1 MKATQQIV
9 SKLNEMIAAAPS
21 REQRAGLASI
31 GSSLL
36 MAVPEAYRGF
46 SYVHWLEK
54 GHSQWVA
61 DGKPNDTA
69 PYIGDETMV
78 RFF

>member
-9 SKLNEMIAAAPS
+9 SKLNEMIAAAPTP
-21 REQRAGLASI
+21 EQRLTLASI

-36 MAVPEAYRGF
+36 MAVPKAYQGY
-46 SYVHWLEK
+46 SYVHWLGE
-54 GHSQWVA
+54 GFDQWVR
-61 DGKPNDTA
+61 DGKPEDTT
-69 PYIGDETMV
+69 PYLGDKTMV